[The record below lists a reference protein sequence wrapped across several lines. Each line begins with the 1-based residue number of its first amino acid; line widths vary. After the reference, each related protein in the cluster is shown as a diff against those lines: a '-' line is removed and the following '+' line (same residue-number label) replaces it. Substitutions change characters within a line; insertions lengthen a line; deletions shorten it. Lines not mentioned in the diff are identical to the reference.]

1 VRFVSDNN
9 EKDDVY
15 VYDSDDQD
23 ENEASSE
30 FAAKSEDE
38 NDDYNEDSNDDEH
51 MKEDKNKDDDD
62 DDEMNENESDENSDC
77 DDVWIT
83 KENTMMHLLRSM
95 KNDVKLDLQ
104 SIFVKHSNKV
114 LRSFVKFDS
123 SDNDVKFDIRF
134 QVEIIIIFFRL
145 KSDQSQE
152 TTTFLVKL
160 W

>member
-1 VRFVSDNN
+1 MSGNN

-62 DDEMNENESDENSDC
+62 DEINENKSDENSDC

-114 LRSFVKFDS
+114 LRSFVKFNS

-152 TTTFLVKL
+152 TTTFLVEL